1 MPYSRN
7 ADLPKAVR
15 QTVPEE
21 KHTQFRRVFNS
32 VYEDTKSEQRA
43 FQAAWSAVGKAD
55 DMEDVEKGVMDTLRQ
70 KATEYNE
77 KYGEK
82 HGRVTAA
89 KLKQV
94 YDRGIG
100 AYKTNPTSVRPNVSS
115 KEQWAYARVNSF
127 LRIARGAKSA
137 THDKD
142 LLPKTNKAQYANDI
156 FTTMEEARSRSM
168 DMGFEGKVHVH
179 EYNGQAVYMPAE
191 DHEEYLEYY
200 EEPLNGPESASEDD
214 REGDTPDDYEGG
226 SVDRLEALRAIVA
239 EVMKSE
245 FQKAEYQGQKVTLN
259 KPRRIQGGNK
269 KFEVFVM
276 DGDKVKRVTFGDPNM
291 EIRRDDPKARANFRS
306 RHSCDTASDKTSARY
321 WSCRMWEADTS
332 VSEMTKANIE
342 GKILKADDDQR
353 MVYGWA
359 SVVTEKGEPVVDR
372 QGDVI
377 EPETLVK
384 AVNDFMEHLRV
395 GKAMH
400 TGEQVGVVIH
410 SFPVTKELGDALGI
424 HSDREGWIVAY
435 KVYDDAVWNMVK
447 SGELAAF
454 SIGGRAMK
462 EEI

>member
-1 MPYSRN
+1 MPYSSAKEVPSN
-7 ADLPKAVR
+7 VPAGKKR
-15 QTVPEE
+15 Q
-21 KHTQFRRVFNS
+21 FMAVFNS
-32 VYEDTKSEQRA
+32 VYSDTKDE
-43 FQAAWSAVGKAD
+43 GKAMAAAYSAIKKAISTGDRVSWNSSGGTARGIVRQIVRDGTVPNIPVKITGSEDEPAARIEIID
-55 DMEDVEKGVMDTLRQ
+55 DEGKPTGQMVGHKVSTLR
-70 KATEYNE
+70 KA
-77 KYGEK
+77 K
-82 HGRVTAA
+82 
-89 KLKQV
+89 
-94 YDRGIG
+94 
-100 AYKTNPTSVRPNVSS
+100 
-115 KEQWAYARVNSF
+115 
-127 LRIARGAKSA
+127 
-137 THDKD
+137 
-142 LLPKTNKAQYANDI
+142 YANDI
-156 FTTMEEARSRSM
+156 FTTVEEARARSM
-168 DMGFEGKVHVH
+168 DMGFNGETHVH
-179 EYNGQAVYMPAE
+179 EYMGQAVYMPAE
-191 DHEEYLEYY
+191 SHEEYLSFY
-200 EEPLNGPESASEDD
+200 EEDDPAEDPEGP
-214 REGDTPDDYEGG
+214 
-226 SVDRLEALRAIVA
+226 SVDRLEALRAVIA
-239 EVMKSE
+239 EILKTE
-245 FQKAEYQGQKVTLN
+245 FQKAEYQGEKVTLN

-276 DGDKVKRVTFGDPNM
+276 DGGKVKRVTFGDPNM

-321 WSCRMWEADTS
+321 WSCRMWEAGTS

-342 GKILKADDDQR
+342 GKILKADDEQR

-384 AVNDFMEHLRV
+384 AVNNFMEHIRV

-400 TGEQVGVVIH
+400 TGEQVGVVVH

-435 KVYDDAVWNMVK
+435 KVYDDGVWNMVK

>member
-1 MPYSRN
+1 M
-7 ADLPKAVR
+7 A
-15 QTVPEE
+15 
-21 KHTQFRRVFNS
+21 VFNS
-32 VYEDTKSEQRA
+32 VYSDTKDE
-43 FQAAWSAVGKAD
+43 GKAMAAAYSAIKKAISTGDRVSWNSSGGTARGIVRQIVRDGKVPNIPVKITGSEDEPAARIEIID
-55 DMEDVEKGVMDTLRQ
+55 DEGKPTGQMVGHKLSTLR
-70 KATEYNE
+70 KA
-77 KYGEK
+77 K
-82 HGRVTAA
+82 
-89 KLKQV
+89 
-94 YDRGIG
+94 
-100 AYKTNPTSVRPNVSS
+100 
-115 KEQWAYARVNSF
+115 
-127 LRIARGAKSA
+127 
-137 THDKD
+137 
-142 LLPKTNKAQYANDI
+142 YANDI
-156 FTTMEEARSRSM
+156 FTTVEEARARSM
-168 DMGFEGKVHVH
+168 DMGFNGETHVH
-179 EYNGQAVYMPAE
+179 EYMGQAVYMPAE
-191 DHEEYLEYY
+191 SHEEYLSFY
-200 EEPLNGPESASEDD
+200 EDD
-214 REGDTPDDYEGG
+214 DPAEDPEGP
-226 SVDRLEALRAIVA
+226 SVDRLEALRAVIA
-239 EVMKSE
+239 EILKTE
-245 FQKAEYQGQKVTLN
+245 FQKAEYQGEKVTLN

-321 WSCRMWEADTS
+321 WSCRMWEAGTS

>member
-32 VYEDTKSEQRA
+32 AYEDTKSEQRA

-156 FTTMEEARSRSM
+156 FT
-168 DMGFEGKVHVH
+168 
-179 EYNGQAVYMPAE
+179 PW
-191 DHEEYLEYY
+191 
-200 EEPLNGPESASEDD
+200 D
-214 REGDTPDDYEGG
+214 RDWET
-226 SVDRLEALRAIVA
+226 
-239 EVMKSE
+239 EV
-245 FQKAEYQGQKVTLN
+245 G
-259 KPRRIQGGNK
+259 
-269 KFEVFVM
+269 
-276 DGDKVKRVTFGDPNM
+276 
-291 EIRRDDPKARANFRS
+291 
-306 RHSCDTASDKTSARY
+306 
-321 WSCRMWEADTS
+321 
-332 VSEMTKANIE
+332 
-342 GKILKADDDQR
+342 
-353 MVYGWA
+353 
-359 SVVTEKGEPVVDR
+359 
-372 QGDVI
+372 
-377 EPETLVK
+377 LV
-384 AVNDFMEHLRV
+384 L
-395 GKAMH
+395 
-400 TGEQVGVVIH
+400 
-410 SFPVTKELGDALGI
+410 
-424 HSDREGWIVAY
+424 
-435 KVYDDAVWNMVK
+435 
-447 SGELAAF
+447 
-454 SIGGRAMK
+454 
-462 EEI
+462 

>member
-1 MPYSRN
+1 
-7 ADLPKAVR
+7 
-15 QTVPEE
+15 
-21 KHTQFRRVFNS
+21 
-32 VYEDTKSEQRA
+32 
-43 FQAAWSAVGKAD
+43 
-55 DMEDVEKGVMDTLRQ
+55 
-70 KATEYNE
+70 
-77 KYGEK
+77 
-82 HGRVTAA
+82 
-89 KLKQV
+89 
-94 YDRGIG
+94 
-100 AYKTNPTSVRPNVSS
+100 
-115 KEQWAYARVNSF
+115 
-127 LRIARGAKSA
+127 
-137 THDKD
+137 
-142 LLPKTNKAQYANDI
+142 
-156 FTTMEEARSRSM
+156 M
-168 DMGFEGKVHVH
+168 DMGFNGETHVH
-179 EYNGQAVYMPAE
+179 EYMGQAVYMPAE
-191 DHEEYLEYY
+191 SHEEYLSFY
-200 EEPLNGPESASEDD
+200 EEDSPAEDPED
-214 REGDTPDDYEGG
+214 P
-226 SVDRLEALRAIVA
+226 SVDRLEALRAVIA
-239 EVMKSE
+239 EILKTE
-245 FQKAEYQGQKVTLN
+245 FQKAEYQGEKVTLN

-276 DGDKVKRVTFGDPNM
+276 DGGKVKRVTFGDPNM

-321 WSCRMWEADTS
+321 WSCRMWEAGTS

-342 GKILKADDDQR
+342 GKILKADDEQR

-384 AVNDFMEHLRV
+384 AVNNFMEHIRV

-400 TGEQVGVVIH
+400 TGEQVGVVVH

-435 KVYDDAVWNMVK
+435 KVYDDGVWNMVK